1 MTVNSHLGRFSSGPI
16 GGAAFLAIV
25 LTLLSIAQ
33 AAPAQKSEAPS
44 LAGILAKAAEY
55 CRKLES
61 ASLYYVCE
69 EEISEKIYV
78 ETPPASG
85 AASIPERRF
94 NAWAYDYQLIRS
106 GPTLDERR
114 TLLKRNGKAMNAPDA
129 QLETRRFSH
138 KFVVF
143 GPVGL
148 LSARSQ
154 GGFIYELIKE
164 ERVNRVK
171 AYVVDVKPGAST
183 PPNALYGR
191 VWLKADDASVLK
203 IEWDQRSMENF
214 PEIQRTAAGM
224 NREPQILFISE
235 YAFEKKG
242 LRFPSRY
249 TVQENYVNQNFAV
262 PVTLSATTVLY
273 KNYRFFTVEVD
284 VRD

>member
-1 MTVNSHLGRFSSGPI
+1 MNKALN
-16 GGAAFLAIV
+16 GGKPSLFAGIVSLALALAGSAV
-25 LTLLSIAQ
+25 LA
-33 AAPAQKSEAPS
+33 AAPAQKNEPRA
-44 LAGILAKAAEY
+44 LADILKKAAEY

-69 EEISEKIYV
+69 EEISEKLYV
-78 ETPPASG
+78 ETRPATG
-85 AASIPERRF
+85 TASVLERRF
-94 NAWAYDYQLIRS
+94 NTWTYDYQLIRS
-106 GPTLDERR
+106 GPTVDERR
-114 TLLKRNGKAMNAPDA
+114 KLLKKNGKTMDAPDA

-154 GGFIYELIKE
+154 GGFLYELIKE
-164 ERVNRVK
+164 ERLNRVR

-214 PEIQRTAAGM
+214 PEIERTAAGM
-224 NREPQILFISE
+224 DREPRILFISE
-235 YAFEKKG
+235 YAFEKRG

-249 TVQENYVNQNFAV
+249 TVQENYIKRNVSI
-262 PVTLSATTVLY
+262 PEILSATTVLY

-284 VRD
+284 VKD

>member
-1 MTVNSHLGRFSSGPI
+1 VTVNIDLRRLTLGPMAGP
-16 GGAAFLAIV
+16 AFLAIL
-25 LTLLSIAQ
+25 LTLSTILPV
-33 AAPAQKSEAPS
+33 APAQKNEKPV
-44 LAGILAKAAEY
+44 LADILKKAAEY

-69 EEISEKIYV
+69 EDISEKIYIG
-78 ETPPASG
+78 TRPAMGPASV
-85 AASIPERRF
+85 SERRF
-94 NAWAYDYQLIRS
+94 NTWTYDYQLIRN

-114 TLLKRNGKAMNAPDA
+114 KLLKKNGTTMDAPDA

-154 GGFIYELIKE
+154 GGFLYELIKE
-164 ERVNRVK
+164 ERVNKAK
-171 AYVVDVKPGAST
+171 AYVVDAKPGASAL
-183 PPNALYGR
+183 PNALYGR
-191 VWLKADDASVLK
+191 VWLKGDDASVLK

-224 NREPQILFISE
+224 DREPQIEFISE
-235 YAFEKKG
+235 YAFEKRG

-249 TVQENYVNQNFAV
+249 TVQENYVKRNV
-262 PVTLSATTVLY
+262 SLPVILSATTVLY

-284 VRD
+284 VKD